1 MNRFLTFLISPS
13 LLFTAVLAA
22 PSADGAGAAQPSA
35 LPAARVLVE
44 KTTMAKDEVSR
55 KYIGRIEAIN
65 KVSLQPRVSGTLVA
79 APFHEGDIVQ
89 EGQILFEIEDTR
101 YKASVQA
108 AEAKVQ
114 QLDVKIDYA
123 RKNYE
128 RQRNLYRT
136 NAVSKDQVENSL
148 SLLKGLEAEKLAAEA
163 ELILAR
169 EDLRYT
175 RIAAP
180 LTGRIGRLTYSVG
193 NYITPTS
200 QPLATI
206 TQIDPIYVRFPMSER
221 DVLSLF
227 GDVDKLADEADV
239 RLITAATHAYPQHGT
254 INLGDNEIVSDTDSL
269 TVWARFE
276 NPKQTLQSGG
286 ITTVIVNKKDTV
298 RVPVVT
304 VSAVQHDG
312 YGAFVYVVGEGNKI
326 EKREV
331 IPGSVNGRKQTIY
344 KGLNEGEIVVIDGT
358 HKVSPGATVMP
369 VFEEDKH

>member
-1 MNRFLTFLISPS
+1 MNRFLPLFLLGTAS
-13 LLFTAVLAA
+13 LLPVSAA
-22 PSADGAGAAQPSA
+22 DADGRRAQP
-35 LPAARVLVE
+35 PATVLVE
-44 KTTMAKDEVSR
+44 KVSTAKDEVSR

-65 KVSLQPRVSGTLVA
+65 KVSLQPRVSGMLVA
-79 APFHEGDIVQ
+79 APFKEGDIVRK
-89 EGQILFEIEDTR
+89 GQILFEIEDTR

-108 AEAKVQ
+108 AEAKIQ

-128 RQRNLYRT
+128 RQRNLYQT

-148 SLLKGLEAEKLAAEA
+148 SLLKGYEAEKLAAEA
-163 ELILAR
+163 ELVLAR
-169 EDLRYT
+169 EDLNYT
-175 RIAAP
+175 RISAP

-193 NYITPTS
+193 NYITPSS
-200 QPLATI
+200 QALATI
-206 TQIDPIYVRFPMSER
+206 TQVDPIYVRFPMSER

-227 GDVDKLADEADV
+227 GNVDKLAEEADV
-239 RLITAATHAYPQHGT
+239 RLITAATHLYPQHGT

-269 TVWARFE
+269 TVWARFD

-286 ITTVIVNKKDTV
+286 ITTVLVNKKDTV

-312 YGAFVYVVGEGNKI
+312 YGAFVYVLAADNTV

-331 IPGSVNGRKQTIY
+331 IPGGVNGKKQSIY
-344 KGLNEGEIVVIDGT
+344 QGLKEGETVIIDGT
-358 HKVSPGATVMP
+358 HKVSPGSTVTP
-369 VFEEDKH
+369 VFEGALKN

>member
-1 MNRFLTFLISPS
+1 MNRFLFLSS
-13 LLFTAVLAA
+13 LLLTGLLAV
-22 PSADGAGAAQPSA
+22 PSSIGADSAQTPVR
-35 LPAARVLVE
+35 PAASVLVE
-44 KTTMAKDEVSR
+44 KTTMARDEVSR

-79 APFHEGDIVQ
+79 APFKEGDIVQ
-89 EGQILFEIEDTR
+89 KGQILFEIEDTR

-108 AEAKVQ
+108 AEAKIQ

-128 RQRNLYRT
+128 RQNKLYQT

-148 SLLKGLEAEKLAAEA
+148 SLLKGFEAEKLAAEA

-227 GDVDKLADEADV
+227 GNVDKLAEEADV

-269 TVWARFE
+269 TVWARFD

-312 YGAFVYVVGEGNKI
+312 YGAYVYVVGEGNKI

-331 IPGSVNGRKQTIY
+331 IPGSVNGRKQSIY
-344 KGLNEGEIVVIDGT
+344 RGLKEGEIIVIDGT
-358 HKVSPGATVMP
+358 HKVAPGAIVNP
-369 VFEEDKH
+369 VYDDQR

>member
-1 MNRFLTFLISPS
+1 MNRFLPYSS
-13 LLFTAVLAA
+13 LLFAAVFAV
-22 PSADGAGAAQPSA
+22 PSSDGAGTAQAAA
-35 LPAARVLVE
+35 RPAASVLVE
-44 KTTMAKDEVSR
+44 KATMAKDEVSR

-79 APFHEGDIVQ
+79 APFQEGDIVQ
-89 EGQILFEIEDTR
+89 KGQILFEIEDTR

-108 AEAKVQ
+108 AEAKIQ

-123 RKNYE
+123 LKNYE
-128 RQRNLYRT
+128 RQSNLYKT

-148 SLLKGLEAEKLAAEA
+148 SLLKGYEAEKLAAEA

-180 LTGRIGRLTYSVG
+180 LSGRIGRLTYSVG

-227 GDVDKLADEADV
+227 GNVDKLAEEADV
-239 RLITAATHAYPQHGT
+239 RLITAATHAYPQRGT

-269 TVWARFE
+269 TVWARFD

-312 YGAFVYVVGEGNKI
+312 YGAYVYVVGEGNKI

-331 IPGSVNGRKQTIY
+331 IPGSVNGRKQSIY
-344 KGLNEGEIVVIDGT
+344 QGLKEGEIVVIDGT
-358 HKVSPGATVMP
+358 HKVAPGAAVNP
-369 VFEEDKH
+369 VFDDEKR